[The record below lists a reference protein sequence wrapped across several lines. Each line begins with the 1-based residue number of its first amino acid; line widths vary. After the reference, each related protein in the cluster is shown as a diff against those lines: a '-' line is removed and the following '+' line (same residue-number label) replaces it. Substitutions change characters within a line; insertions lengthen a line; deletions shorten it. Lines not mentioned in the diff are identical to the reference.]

1 MFNPAQLDTT
11 IIVALITGAISLLIS
26 IITVMVNKRNRDS
39 ESYKSMQ
46 ETIEGLHR
54 DITAQDKR
62 IGFLSNLVVSEEEKR
77 RNAETELLQSRQ
89 KDLEFTAYLRAI
101 GHWIGQLCDVLDPK
115 WSKTHPKPR
124 LPDSI
129 RSEVEQATTQLGLDA
144 TVAPT
149 GLSESKHKKRKKHRK
164 EIL

>member
-1 MFNPAQLDTT
+1 MFNLAQLDTT

-62 IGFLSNLVVSEEEKR
+62 IGSLSHLVISEQEQR
-77 RNAETELLQSRQ
+77 RDAETRLLENRQ
-89 KDLEFTAYLRAI
+89 KSLESTAYLRAV
-101 GHWIGQLCDVLDPK
+101 GHWMAQLCDVLDPQ
-115 WSKTHPKPR
+115 WAEDHPKPH

-129 RSEVEQATTQLGLDA
+129 RPEVEDAAQKIGLA
-144 TVAPT
+144 I
-149 GLSESKHKKRKKHRK
+149 KK
-164 EIL
+164 

>member
-1 MFNPAQLDTT
+1 MFNPAKLDTT

-62 IGFLSNLVVSEEEKR
+62 IGFLSNLVISEQEQR
-77 RNAETELLQSRQ
+77 RDAETRLLETRQ
-89 KDLEFTAYLRAI
+89 KSLESTAYLRAV
-101 GHWIGQLCDVLDPK
+101 GHWMAQLCDVLDPQ
-115 WSKTHPKPR
+115 WAEDHPKPH

-129 RSEVEQATTQLGLDA
+129 RPEVEDEAQKIGLDI
-144 TVAPT
+144 
-149 GLSESKHKKRKKHRK
+149 KK
-164 EIL
+164 

>member
-1 MFNPAQLDTT
+1 MFNLAQLDTT

-26 IITVMVNKRNRDS
+26 IITVMVNKRSRDS

-77 RNAETELLQSRQ
+77 RNAETRLLETRQ
-89 KDLEFTAYLRAI
+89 KSLESTAYLRAV
-101 GHWIGQLCDVLDPK
+101 GHWMAQLCDVLDPQ
-115 WSKTHPKPR
+115 WAEDHPKPH
-124 LPDSI
+124 LPDNI
-129 RSEVEQATTQLGLDA
+129 RPEVEDAAQKIGLDI
-144 TVAPT
+144 
-149 GLSESKHKKRKKHRK
+149 KK
-164 EIL
+164 